1 MKAYQELAQQPGDLP
16 GQVIKHM
23 KWTIAP
29 LRHGELPDLAKYVS
43 MMSPI
48 ETLFS
53 TLNSETQSTLH
64 LVYPTLLVSNGIIA
78 SLYFKAVLH
87 LANSEE
93 H

>member
-29 LRHGELPDLAKYVS
+29 LSHGELPDLAKYVS

-64 LVYPTLLVSNGIIA
+64 LVYPTLLVRHYCFP
-78 SLYFKAVLH
+78 LDFKAVLH